1 MKAPILSILFLQ
13 LFLSSCVS
21 LNFNCDTQSSDNKI
35 KQKLSINALAGEKY
49 GENFEI
55 RENETKEFYL
65 VLNRSKSA
73 TQTGIKFFIYE
84 KAEHAIIWEDQ
95 VRLGSVKWASSYEV
109 DVQNFPGTVRL
120 NDIRTRKS
128 GYLFNVK
135 TKQKIND

>member
-1 MKAPILSILFLQ
+1 MKAPILSILFMQ

-21 LNFNCDTQSSDNKI
+21 LNFNCYTQSSDNKI
-35 KQKLSINALAGEKY
+35 KQDRSINEVAVEKY
-49 GENFEI
+49 GDNFEI
-55 RENETKEFYL
+55 LENETKEFYL

-84 KAEHAIIWEDQ
+84 KAEDAIIWEDQ
-95 VRLGSVKWASSYEV
+95 VRLGSVKWAARYEV

-120 NDIRTRKS
+120 NDTRKQSS

-135 TKQKIND
+135 TKQKINN

>member
-35 KQKLSINALAGEKY
+35 KQKLSINELAGEKY
-49 GENFEI
+49 GDNFEI

-95 VRLGSVKWASSYEV
+95 VRLGSVKWAASYEV

-120 NDIRTRKS
+120 NDTRTKKT